1 MKVLVNGNDL
11 FLGPASSDMQFFFFF
26 FFFNLFFALQTY
38 IKCLQY

>member
-26 FFFNLFFALQTY
+26 FNLFFALQTY